1 MVRVRVA
8 IAEAAARL
16 AGDTPRLDA
25 ELLMAHLLEVDRGTL
40 LLRRLDEEIDAAAYD
55 SLIDRRAHG
64 EPVAYITGEREF
76 WSLPYRVTPDVL
88 IPRPDSETIVE
99 AALER
104 AGPAP
109 RVLDL
114 GTGSGCLLLAVLSER
129 PGGWGLGVDRSQAA
143 AQVAAGNARRLGLA
157 DRAAF
162 IVGDWDS
169 AIDTRFDIVLSNPPY
184 IGNDEPLPRDV
195 AGFEPAS
202 ALYAGPDGLDDYR
215 RIVPRLPKLLS
226 ENGRAHLEIGSTQ
239 ADLVVALGREA
250 GLSAEVRFDLA
261 RRPRCITLSATK

>member
-1 MVRVRVA
+1 MKARQV
-8 IAEAAARL
+8 IAQAAARL
-16 AGDTPRLDA
+16 PGDTPRLDA
-25 ELLMAHLLEVDRGTL
+25 ELLLAHLLGIDRGRL
-40 LLRRLDEEIDAAAYD
+40 LLRRLDDEIDAAAYHA
-55 SLIDRRAHG
+55 LIDRREGG
-64 EPVAYITGEREF
+64 EPVAYVTGEREF
-76 WSLPYRVTPDVL
+76 WSLPFRVTPDVL

-114 GTGSGCLLLAVLSER
+114 GTGSGCLLLALLSER
-129 PGGWGLGVDRSQAA
+129 RGGWGLGIDRSEAA
-143 AQVAAGNARRLGLA
+143 ARVAADNARRLGLA

-162 IVGDWDS
+162 VVGDWD
-169 AIDTRFDIVLSNPPY
+169 AALDARFDIVLSNPPY
-184 IGNDEPLPRDV
+184 IGADEPLPRDV

-202 ALYAGPDGLDDYR
+202 ALFAGPDGLDDYR

-226 ENGRAHLEIGSTQ
+226 ENGCAHLEIGSTQ

-261 RRPRCITLSATK
+261 RRPRCVTLSATK